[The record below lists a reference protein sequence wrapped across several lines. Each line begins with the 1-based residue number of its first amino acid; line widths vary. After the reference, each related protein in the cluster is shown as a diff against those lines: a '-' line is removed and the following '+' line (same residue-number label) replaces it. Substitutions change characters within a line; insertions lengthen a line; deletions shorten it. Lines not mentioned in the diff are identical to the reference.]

1 MKRII
6 LSITMVLSTFI
17 ALAQAPDGVKY
28 QAVVRDGSN
37 LIVANQPVGVQLRI
51 LQGTVGGTAVYTEA
65 FTPTTNAYGLVN
77 LEIGSGTST
86 DDFSAIDWENG
97 PYFIETAIDV
107 SGGIAYT
114 VMGTSQLLSVPYA
127 LYARRSE
134 SALTAVIDNV
144 DDADADPLNE
154 LQSLSTNADTLFI
167 SGGNYV
173 LMEADSDWTISD
185 DNQYSA
191 VSGNVGIGTNAP
203 INKLDVNGKISITES
218 GIANSM
224 VILNGPVWE
233 HGSGPQTFGDGG
245 SYFMIGSSESSHE
258 SAGIYGDGD
267 AVTIWAPGDG
277 VFGKPAAL
285 LYINDEDFFDGSD
298 TDPYNNSAIKAYLNN
313 DGNWVAASDR
323 NRKENIVELENVLQ
337 RLMQINGY
345 SYNFKLS
352 TVEIEKGDEIVTT
365 YGVIAQ
371 EVIKSFPEIV
381 DVAADGSH
389 YVCYTELI
397 PILIESVQE
406 QQEMIQSLQNENE
419 LLKERMNNIEERL
432 NAADL

>member
-6 LSITMVLSTFI
+6 LSIAMLVSTFI

-51 LQGTVGGTAVYTEA
+51 LQGTVGGTAVYTET

-86 DDFSAIDWENG
+86 DNFSTIDWENG
-97 PYFIETAIDV
+97 PYFIETSIDV
-107 SGGIAYT
+107 NGGIAYT

-127 LYARRSE
+127 LYARTAE

-167 SGGNYV
+167 SDGNYV
-173 LMEADSDWTISD
+173 LMEADSDWTISG

-191 VSGNVGIGTNAP
+191 VSGNVGIGSNAP
-203 INKLDVNGKISITES
+203 MNKLDVNGKISITES
-218 GIANSM
+218 GVGNSM
-224 VILNGPVWE
+224 VLLNGPVWE
-233 HGSGPQTFGDGG
+233 HGSGPQTFGNGG
-245 SYFMIGSSESSHE
+245 SYFMIGSYESSYE

-277 VFGKPAAL
+277 RDGQPAAL
-285 LYINDEDFFDGSD
+285 LYINDEDYYDGVD
-298 TDPYNNSAIKAYLNN
+298 TNPYNNTAIKAYLDNA
-313 DGNWVAASDR
+313 GNWVAASDR
-323 NRKENIVELENVLQ
+323 NRKENIVELEGVLQ

-345 SYNFKLS
+345 SYNFKLAP
-352 TVEIEKGDEIVTT
+352 VEIEKGNKTVTT

-371 EVIKSFPEIV
+371 EVIKAFPEIV

-397 PILIESVQE
+397 PILIESIQE
-406 QQEMIQSLQNENE
+406 QQELIKTLQQENTA
-419 LLKERMNNIEERL
+419 LKARMDNLEERL
-432 NAADL
+432 NAAGL